1 MINTLY
7 LEKEIDNKIRLKQMQ
22 NQDRLGTFKFGQDH
36 HAALNQKNN
45 QIKIEMEMKQRLT
58 ETYTSTSSFFWFPP
72 KGLLT
77 AKNVDEKQRKERE
90 NVFPGNGFSF
100 LKPSTQMK

>member
-1 MINTLY
+1 
-7 LEKEIDNKIRLKQMQ
+7 
-22 NQDRLGTFKFGQDH
+22 
-36 HAALNQKNN
+36 
-45 QIKIEMEMKQRLT
+45 MKQRLT
-58 ETYTSTSSFFWFPP
+58 ETYTETSSFFWFPP

-77 AKNVDEKQRKERE
+77 AKNVDEKQQKEKE